1 MDVVE
6 QAVAEITEAL
16 VPLGI
21 SERAVGAKAY
31 LKSDYEFLGV
41 ATPDG
46 RPVFKGWLRRSQPDI
61 ATVLAVAD
69 RLWQSD
75 VFEHRWGATELL
87 TARAKQLDPDTLV
100 RIEAMV
106 RDAGTWALVDPL
118 SYNVAGTILTVHPAA
133 ATVVDRWV
141 ADDSSFWVRR
151 LAVLCLS
158 RPVRAGD
165 VPFDTLAAVSD
176 RLLDEREF
184 FVRKAIGWVLRDI
197 AKLDPGA
204 VAAFLRPRIARVSG
218 VTWREARKPLPPPVA
233 AELEALR

>member
-6 QAVAEITEAL
+6 QAVAEITGAL
-16 VPLGI
+16 VPLGTR
-21 SERAVGAKAY
+21 ERAVGAKAY
-31 LKSDYEFLGV
+31 LKSDYRFLGV

-46 RPVFKGWLRRSQPDI
+46 RPVFKGWLRAAKPDI

-118 SYNVAGTILTVHPAA
+118 SYNVAGTILTVHPDAA
-133 ATVVDRWV
+133 AVVDRWV
-141 ADDSSFWVRR
+141 EDGSFWVRR

-158 RPVRAGD
+158 RPVRAGA
-165 VPFDTLAAVSD
+165 VPFDTLAGVSD

-197 AKLDPGA
+197 AKLDPEA
-204 VAAFLRPRIARVSG
+204 VAGFLRPRMARVSG
-218 VTWREARKPLPPPVA
+218 VTWREARKPLPSPAV